1 MVIEIKTV
9 VPTGVLAGKRYEVN
23 FLEMFSVFIWEVD
36 PWACAK
42 YVKFIQWYTFKIC
55 VFYCMW
61 IIFEKIKKRIAP
73 EEFSEGRDFF

>member
-23 FLEMFSVFIWEVD
+23 FLEMFSVLIWVVD

-42 YVKFIQWYTFKIC
+42 YVKFIQKYTFKIC
-55 VFYCMW
+55 VFYCM
-61 IIFEKIKKRIAP
+61 
-73 EEFSEGRDFF
+73 